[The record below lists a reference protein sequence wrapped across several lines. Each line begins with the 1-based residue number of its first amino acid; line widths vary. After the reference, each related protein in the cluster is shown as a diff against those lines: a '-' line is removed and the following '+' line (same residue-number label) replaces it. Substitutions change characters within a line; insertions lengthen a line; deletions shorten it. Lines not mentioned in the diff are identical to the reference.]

1 MFHGEGRKD
10 EAMMASRLSAVIL
23 VLVLA
28 GWQGAS
34 AYTHEKLSVK
44 FLEYQDGTFALAKEQ
59 NKPVFMLISAVWCH
73 WCHVFEEGALASEK
87 VYSYLNKN
95 FINVFI
101 DADARRDL
109 LARYQAK
116 TLPYIVFLNP
126 DGSILRKYGGVL
138 DAEDFLGLLKTLSKK
153 VSSGEPDGEAE
164 DQAAFSYSPPSRF
177 SASAIREI
185 DAVYKEIFQ
194 ENFDKEEYG
203 LGGGKKYLLPE
214 TFLYFIDD
222 AKGKKNEFTKMVDE
236 TLKKA
241 VGAIYDNVE
250 GGFFRYAETHD
261 WRVPHYEKMLDVNS
275 SALSLLLKAN
285 ALSPSSA
292 LSDAARGTAGY
303 LSSNLFDDDIGAFL
317 SFQVADTSYYRLP
330 ASRREKTEKPDV
342 IRKVFVDTLS
352 ISMARLLDTLK
363 YTHDEKFADKV
374 KRSIRFLADM
384 MEREKNVYHYYLPDE
399 KKWFIKGTLA
409 DHANLALLFAKSYRI
424 FKKPEHLRL
433 ARETLGYARSK
444 FFDAKLGIYK
454 EGSLADLPSMEYL
467 LGLNSTIAM
476 AWLEISKVEQ
486 DKEGLEIAKNILRY
500 FSGMA
505 DLLGERSWDARD
517 FGFMEAYAKYLSA
530 DQLYLVYLEK

>member
-1 MFHGEGRKD
+1 MNVNSYTKI
-10 EAMMASRLSAVIL
+10 ASRLSAAIL
-23 VLVLA
+23 VLFLA

-34 AYTHEKLSVK
+34 AYTHKKLSVK
-44 FLEYQDGTFALAKEQ
+44 FLEYQEDTFTLAKER
-59 NKPVFMLISAVWCH
+59 NKPVFMLISAVWCY
-73 WCHVFEEGALASEK
+73 WCHVFEEGALSSEK
-87 VYSYLNKN
+87 VYSYLNEN
-95 FINVFI
+95 FVNVFI

-116 TLPYIVFLNP
+116 TLPYVVFLNP

-138 DAEDFLGLLKTLSKK
+138 EADDFLGLLKTLKK
-153 VSSGEPDGEAE
+153 QVASGKPDGAIK
-164 DQAAFSYSPPSRF
+164 DQAVFSYSPPSRF
-177 SASAIREI
+177 SADAIREI

-194 ENFDKEEYG
+194 ENFDEEEYG
-203 LGGGKKYLLPE
+203 LGAGKKYILPE
-214 TFLYFIDD
+214 TFLYFIDN

-241 VGAIYDNVE
+241 VGAIYDPVE

-285 ALSPSSA
+285 ALSPSGA

-330 ASRREKTEKPDV
+330 ASRREKTEKPAV

-352 ISMARLLDTLK
+352 KSMASLLDTAP
-363 YTHDEKFADKV
+363 YTRDDKFAEKIR
-374 KRSIRFLADM
+374 RSIEFLADM
-384 MEREKNVYHYYLPDE
+384 MDRENNVYHYYLPDE

-409 DHANLALLFAKSYRI
+409 DHANLALLFARSYKI

-433 ARETLGYARSK
+433 ARDTLGYARAK

-467 LGLNSTIAM
+467 LGLNSIIAK
-476 AWLEISKVEQ
+476 AWLEIPEADR
-486 DKEGLEIAKNILRY
+486 DKEGLKIAKNILRY

-505 DLLGERSWDARD
+505 DLLGERAWAARD
-517 FGFMEAYAKYLSA
+517 FGFMEAYAEYLSA
-530 DQLYLVYLEK
+530 FKLYPGK